1 MAIRYLSI
9 FKFSYI
15 FLLISVFSI
24 NIFLGIVVI
33 PTIFNSENFLMVELL
48 SKFQEGLLMTN
59 IFIKL
64 KFILALLV
72 IYIFIFEFFF
82 KWKNFRSDKVTMV
95 TSFVVISTS
104 LLFIGYYV
112 PAIVEMQAIGEA
124 MTSSQNF
131 INLHQASEI
140 NFKVLSLML
149 LVLIYKNRS
158 ILINR

>member
-149 LVLIYKNRS
+149 LVLIYKNRR
-158 ILINR
+158 IIINR